1 MIVVDASV
9 IADALTQ
16 RELSDLRRRL
26 AQETLHAPDLVDH
39 EVVSALRGLT
49 LGGHLSATRAQDA
62 MTDYDDLMLRRHP
75 STASLRA
82 RVWALRDNLTSY
94 DAAYVVVAAQLGCSL
109 WTRDSGLAA
118 AAARHVEVDIV

>member
-16 RELSDLRRRL
+16 HDLVDLRRRL
-26 AQETLHAPDLVDH
+26 AQETLHAPDLIDH
-39 EVVSALRGLT
+39 EVMNALRGLT
-49 LGGHLSATRAQDA
+49 LGGHLSPARAQDA
-62 MTDYDDLMLRRHP
+62 LTDYDDLALRRHP

-94 DAAYVVVAAQLGCSL
+94 DAAYVVVADQLGCSL
-109 WTRDSGLAA
+109 WTRDKRLAA
-118 AAARHVEVDIV
+118 SALRRVHVEAV